1 MTDTSPAGD
10 PLQFILDVVN
20 SASTPADRLRLVK
33 FAAYL
38 DDWVVAKSES
48 EGNIPGVFTEAV
60 LKEYKF
66 SDLFTAFLNKGG
78 YVFSSPTKD
87 SVELH
92 AFWYSFDTSVAFV
105 TTVAATVI
113 MTF

>member
-1 MTDTSPAGD
+1 MTEISTAGD

-38 DDWVVAKSES
+38 DNWVVNKSES
-48 EGNIPGVFTEAV
+48 NGKLPGVFTEAV

-66 SDLFTAFLNKGG
+66 SDPFTAFLNKEG

-87 SVELH
+87 SLELH
-92 AFWYSFDTSVAFV
+92 AFWY
-105 TTVAATVI
+105 
-113 MTF
+113 